1 MILGY
6 VCPMKPLYPIIGRI
20 TWMLGKRAAKRKL
33 PSREQGNK
41 ALVAGVTVLVLGAV
55 AVAMLRNRGE

>member
-1 MILGY
+1 
-6 VCPMKPLYPIIGRI
+6 MKPLYPIIGRI

-41 ALVAGVTVLVLGAV
+41 ALVAGVSVLVLGAV